1 MLYWPGE
8 IICYI
13 LFGAT
18 SVCATGSRA

>member
-13 LFGAT
+13 LFRAT
-18 SVCATGSRA
+18 SICATGSRA

>member
-13 LFGAT
+13 LLGAT
-18 SVCATGSRA
+18 PICATGSRA